1 MKPSGPGMQLSGSM
15 LRAEGVSSVLQEGK
29 NEIFKTG
36 N

>member
-29 NEIFKTG
+29 K
-36 N
+36 